1 MRFLDELKQ
10 FWRRIS
16 ATAQATGAESARAM
30 RKQWRASWLRKVGWP
45 WFRRELEI
53 VLKVSGVIVFSVWVK
68 RLVEQFLGAKV
79 LNERIIQ
86 GEVNALVEEIEQQIT
101 ARRPHGHRRRK

>member
-1 MRFLDELKQ
+1 MRILDELKQ

-16 ATAQATGAESARAM
+16 ATAQTTGAEAARAM
-30 RKQWRASWLRKVGWP
+30 RRQWRASWLRRVAWP

-53 VLKVSGVIVFSVWVK
+53 ILKVSSVIVK

-79 LNERIIQ
+79 LNERILQ
-86 GEVNALVEEIEQQIT
+86 GEVNGLLQEIEQEVT

>member
-1 MRFLDELKQ
+1 VRILDELKQ

-16 ATAQATGAESARAM
+16 AAAETTGAESARAM
-30 RKQWRASWLRKVGWP
+30 RKQWRASWLRRVAWP

-53 VLKVSGVIVFSVWVK
+53 VLKVSGVIVLSIWAK
-68 RLVEQFLGAKV
+68 CLVEQFLGAKLV
-79 LNERIIQ
+79 NERIIQ
-86 GEVNALVEEIEQQIT
+86 GEVNALVQEIEQEVS